1 MKEIDDLAQQL
12 IKLGV
17 GSGVATEVA
26 VQLVTGE
33 KIEMTE
39 FEWAAVGHTTWISAY
54 HRTKKRE

>member
-1 MKEIDDLAQQL
+1 MKEIDDFAKELTE
-12 IKLGV
+12 LGV
-17 GSGVATEVA
+17 ERGVATEVA